1 MKSPYSK
8 FAAVIALAMMIVS
21 CTPGVYSRPAP
32 EPPQQPG
39 EAPLDPGMFP
49 PEAAADTEIWVIE
62 TPGASATQASG
73 GSSGIS
79 RAKSAS
85 GIEEVIVSAVR
96 RHPAYDSPPHT
107 VEEAIPNAS
116 DEGRDM
122 QMPAVSH
129 TPWYKDEPPGSASLL
144 AGVPVTGKGE
154 VKYVPLPLKHTDVN
168 AVIEG
173 YVGTVQVKQA
183 YQNPYDTKIEA
194 VYLFPLPE
202 RAAISEFLMVIG
214 DRKIRGILRDR
225 EEAEALYLQ
234 ARAQGYRASL
244 LVQHRPNIFEQKVAN
259 IEPGKSID
267 IDITYFHTLEY
278 TDGWYSFVFPTV
290 VGPRYNPPG
299 SSDPIVAVPRGSG
312 TSAGPQPENGVAI
325 EYLKPTE
332 RSGHDISI
340 DVEVR
345 AGLAIE
351 EFKSTHEI
359 LTEQDEASVKVRLA
373 SQEVI
378 PNRDFV
384 LDFRVVGETM
394 KSSLLTHQSAS
405 GQGYFTLMLVPPLD
419 GQPSERRAMEMVFVI
434 DCSGSMSGR
443 PLEQAKQAVNAA
455 LDKLGEG
462 DSFQIIRFS
471 EGASHFGPA
480 PISATR
486 ENLAKARRYL
496 AGLSG
501 SGGTQ
506 MIEGIKAALE
516 FPHDPSRLRVVSF
529 MTDGYIGNEAEI
541 LAAVNARIDASRIF
555 SFGVGSSVN
564 RYLLNRMAQAGRGV
578 AAYIGLNDSSE
589 EVMDSFFDRI
599 SRPVLSD
606 ISIDWGE
613 MRVTDAYPSALPEL
627 ELFTG
632 RPLVMTGKFSGEA
645 SQIRVWGARDGE
657 RAVFMSST
665 PIQSGATLAKLWARL
680 RIAELVDLQ
689 NYTGDH
695 GGELAEAIRK
705 TALEYQLVTSYTAFV
720 AVDSSAKTL
729 GDHGISVSQAVP
741 APDGVKYETTIK

>member
-21 CTPGVYSRPAP
+21 CTSGVYSPPAP
-32 EPPQQPG
+32 EPPPQPG

-49 PEAAADTEIWVIE
+49 PEAAADTEIWIIE

-73 GSSGIS
+73 GSIGVSQANS
-79 RAKSAS
+79 VHE
-85 GIEEVIVSAVR
+85 IEEIVVTGNIGAPR
-96 RHPAYDSPPHT
+96 PF
-107 VEEAIPNAS
+107 EEAVANAS

-340 DVEVR
+340 DVEIR

-359 LTEQDEASVKVRLA
+359 LTEEDEASVSVRLA

-394 KSSLLTHQSAS
+394 KSSLLTHQSPS

-613 MRVTDAYPSALPEL
+613 MRVTDAYPSALPD
-627 ELFTG
+627 LFSG
-632 RPLVMTGKFSGEA
+632 RPLVVTGKYSGPA
-645 SQIRVWGARDGE
+645 SEVRVWGARDGE

-695 GGELAEAIRK
+695 GGELAQAIRK
-705 TALEYQLVTSYTAFV
+705 TALEYQLVSSYTAFV
-720 AVDSSAKTL
+720 AVDSSAKTR

-741 APDGVKYETTIK
+741 VPDGVKYETTTK

>member
-1 MKSPYSK
+1 MKNPYSK
-8 FAAVIALAMMIVS
+8 FAAVLALAMMIAS
-21 CTPGVYSRPAP
+21 CTSGVYSPPAP
-32 EPPQQPG
+32 EPSQQPG
-39 EAPLDPGMFP
+39 EVPLDPGMFP
-49 PEAAADTEIWVIE
+49 PEAAADTEIWIIE

-73 GSSGIS
+73 GSSGVS
-79 RAKSAS
+79 QANSVHV
-85 GIEEVIVSAVR
+85 EEVVVTATA
-96 RHPAYDSPPHT
+96 RHRAPRQL
-107 VEEAIPNAS
+107 EEAIPNAS
-116 DEGRDM
+116 DEGLYM
-122 QMPAVSH
+122 QTPAVSH

-278 TDGWYSFVFPTV
+278 KDGWYSFVFPTV

-340 DVEVR
+340 GVEIR

-351 EFKSTHEI
+351 EFKSTHEV
-359 LTEQDEASVKVRLA
+359 LTEEDEASVSVRLA

-394 KSSLLTHQSAS
+394 KSSLLTHQSPS

-486 ENLAKARRYL
+486 ENLTKARRYL
-496 AGLSG
+496 AQLSG
-501 SGGTQ
+501 AGGTQ

-627 ELFTG
+627 FTG
-632 RPLVMTGKFSGEA
+632 RPLVMTGKFSGPA

-657 RAVFMSST
+657 RTVFMSST

-695 GGELAEAIRK
+695 GGELAQAIRK
-705 TALEYQLVTSYTAFV
+705 TALEYQLVSSYTAFV
-720 AVDSSAKTL
+720 AVDSTAKTL

-741 APDGVKYETTIK
+741 VPDGVKYETTIK

>member
-1 MKSPYSK
+1 MKSPCSK
-8 FAAVIALAMMIVS
+8 FAAVLALAMMIVS
-21 CTPGVYSRPAP
+21 CTSGVYSPPAP
-32 EPPQQPG
+32 EPSSRTPDVP
-39 EAPLDPGMFP
+39 PDPAMFP
-49 PEAAADTEIWVIE
+49 PEAASDTEIWIIM
-62 TPGASATQASG
+62 GALGAPATQAPG
-73 GSSGIS
+73 GSSGVS
-79 RAKSAS
+79 QANSVHVL
-85 GIEEVIVSAVR
+85 EEIVVTGNRLQAPR
-96 RHPAYDSPPHT
+96 QL
-107 VEEAIPNAS
+107 EEAIPNAS

-144 AGVPVTGKGE
+144 AGVPVTGNE

-183 YQNPYDTKIEA
+183 YQNPYDAKIEA

-278 TDGWYSFVFPTV
+278 KDGWYSFVFPTV

-299 SSDPIVAVPRGSG
+299 SSDPIIAVPRGSR
-312 TSAGPQPENGVAI
+312 TSAGSQPENGAAI

-359 LTEQDEASVKVRLA
+359 LTEQDEASVSVRLA

-394 KSSLLTHQSAS
+394 KSSLLTHQSPS

-443 PLEQAKQAVNAA
+443 PLKQAKQAVNAA

-627 ELFTG
+627 FTG
-632 RPLVMTGKFSGEA
+632 RPLVMTGKFSGPA

-657 RAVFMSST
+657 RTVFMSST

-695 GGELAEAIRK
+695 GGELAQAIRK
-705 TALEYQLVTSYTAFV
+705 TALEYQLVSSYTAFV
-720 AVDSSAKTL
+720 AVDSTAKTL

-741 APDGVKYETTIK
+741 VPDGVKYETTIK

>member
-73 GSSGIS
+73 GSSGVS
-79 RAKSAS
+79 QANSVHV
-85 GIEEVIVSAVR
+85 EEVIVTAR
-96 RHPAYDSPPHT
+96 ARHQALIFKNSP
-107 VEEAIPNAS
+107 EWS
-116 DEGRDM
+116 DEGRDT

-144 AGVPVTGKGE
+144 AGVPVTGRGE

-278 TDGWYSFVFPTV
+278 KDGWYSFVFPTV

-312 TSAGPQPENGVAI
+312 TSAGPQPENGVVI

-340 DVEVR
+340 GVEIR

-351 EFKSTHEI
+351 EFKSTHEV
-359 LTEQDEASVKVRLA
+359 LTEEDEASVSVRLA

-394 KSSLLTHQSAS
+394 KSSLLTHQSPS

-471 EGASHFGPA
+471 ERASHFGPA

-555 SFGVGSSVN
+555 SFGVGEFGQSIPPEPN
-564 RYLLNRMAQAGRGV
+564 GAGGAWSRGV
-578 AAYIGLNDSSE
+578 H
-589 EVMDSFFDRI
+589 
-599 SRPVLSD
+599 
-606 ISIDWGE
+606 W
-613 MRVTDAYPSALPEL
+613 L
-627 ELFTG
+627 ERLLRRG
-632 RPLVMTGKFSGEA
+632 
-645 SQIRVWGARDGE
+645 DGQ
-657 RAVFMSST
+657 F
-665 PIQSGATLAKLWARL
+665 L
-680 RIAELVDLQ
+680 
-689 NYTGDH
+689 
-695 GGELAEAIRK
+695 
-705 TALEYQLVTSYTAFV
+705 
-720 AVDSSAKTL
+720 
-729 GDHGISVSQAVP
+729 
-741 APDGVKYETTIK
+741 

>member
-8 FAAVIALAMMIVS
+8 FAAVLALAIMIVS
-21 CTPGVYSRPAP
+21 CTSGVYSPPAP
-32 EPPQQPG
+32 EPSQQPG
-39 EAPLDPGMFP
+39 EVPLDPGMFP
-49 PEAAADTEIWVIE
+49 PEAAADTEIWIIE
-62 TPGASATQASG
+62 TPGASATQVSG
-73 GSSGIS
+73 GSIGVSQANS
-79 RAKSAS
+79 VHV
-85 GIEEVIVSAVR
+85 EEVVVTAR
-96 RHPAYDSPPHT
+96 ARHRAPIFKTSP
-107 VEEAIPNAS
+107 EWS
-116 DEGRDM
+116 DEGRDT
-122 QMPAVSH
+122 QMSAGSH

-278 TDGWYSFVFPTV
+278 KDGWYSFVFPTV

-312 TSAGPQPENGVAI
+312 TSAGPQPENGAAI

-359 LTEQDEASVKVRLA
+359 LTEQDEAAVKVRLA

-394 KSSLLTHQSAS
+394 KSSLLTHQSPS

-471 EGASHFGPA
+471 ERASHFGPA

-564 RYLLNRMAQAGRGV
+564 RYLLNRMAQAGHGV

-589 EVMDSFFDRI
+589 EVMDNFFDRI

-606 ISIDWGE
+606 ISVDWGE
-613 MRVTDAYPSALPEL
+613 MRVTDTYPSALP

-689 NYTGDH
+689 NYTGDD
-695 GGELAEAIRK
+695 GGELAEAIPK

-741 APDGVKYETTIK
+741 VPEGVKYETTIK